1 MTYKKRK
8 ENNVRMWEDD
18 RLLIKKM
25 AQKEGRTLKG
35 QLSTIVQEYYLNVHT
50 KRY

>member
-1 MTYKKRK
+1 MINKKRK

-25 AQKEGRTLKG
+25 ARKENRTLKG
-35 QLSTIVQEYYLNVHT
+35 QLSAIAQDYYLRVFV
-50 KRY
+50 KK